1 MKRELLDFSVNEKK
15 FLEIIRDARKV
26 KKFHAVVRGTDD
38 IFLTLDTQSV
48 SLHLATFRMICF
60 SYTLVFNGSRT
71 HSLKLKTM
79 TSQIIHKR
87 SYGC

>member
-26 KKFHAVVRGTDD
+26 NKFHAVRGTDD

-60 SYTLVFNGSRT
+60 SYALVFNGSRT
-71 HSLKLKTM
+71 HPLKLKTM
-79 TSQIIHKR
+79 TSQMIHKR